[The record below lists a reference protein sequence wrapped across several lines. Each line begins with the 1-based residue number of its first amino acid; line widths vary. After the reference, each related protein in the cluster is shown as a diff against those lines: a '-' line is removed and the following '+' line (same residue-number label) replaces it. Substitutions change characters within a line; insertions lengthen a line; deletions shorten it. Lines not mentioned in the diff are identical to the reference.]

1 MARICRARI
10 TGTGSYTPPDV
21 MNNSDFER
29 IVDTSDDWITSR
41 TGIKERRIA
50 SKDITGT
57 DMAVHAV
64 RAALDEAGWAPE
76 DVELLIV
83 GTVTPDYR
91 LPSNSCVVQEKMGLV
106 NATTMDIAA
115 ACAGFIHGLSITS
128 AYIESGQY
136 EKVIVVGVEKL
147 SSITNYKDRG
157 TCILFGDAAGAVA
170 LEKTH
175 EDRGVLA
182 NFIKSDGRLAKLLW
196 IPVGGT
202 VNTYANACKN
212 GGIENGDDCLQ
223 MNGAEVFKHAVRQM
237 GDASLNVLSRS
248 GLTPDDL
255 SLIVPHQANKRII
268 DAVANRL
275 NIPQER
281 VFQNIEMYGNTS
293 SASVPL
299 ALDEARR
306 GGRIKDGDNILM
318 IAFGGG
324 LTWGA
329 SLVRW

>member
-1 MARICRARI
+1 MAKNCRAKI
-10 TGTGSYTPPDV
+10 VGTGSYAPPDV
-21 MNNSDFER
+21 MSNADFEK
-29 IVDTSDDWITSR
+29 IVDTTDDWITSR

-64 RAALDEAGWAPE
+64 RAALDEAGWAVE

-83 GTVTPDYR
+83 GTVTPDFR
-91 LPSNSCVVQEKMGLV
+91 LPSNSCVIQEKMGLV
-106 NATTMDIAA
+106 NAATMDIAA
-115 ACAGFIHGLSITS
+115 ACAGFIHGLSMTS

-136 EKVIVVGVEKL
+136 EKVVVVGVEKL

-170 LEKTH
+170 LEKTY

-202 VNTYANACKN
+202 VNPYAEASKN
-212 GGIENGDDCLQ
+212 GAIENGDDCLQ
-223 MNGAEVFKHAVRQM
+223 MNGGEVFKHAVRQM
-237 GDASLNVLSRS
+237 GDASLNVLKRS
-248 GLTPDDL
+248 GLTADDL

-275 NIPQER
+275 NIPNEK
-281 VFQNIEMYGNTS
+281 VFQNIELYGNTS

-306 GGRIKDGDNILM
+306 SGRIKDGDNVLM